1 VNASGAGER
10 RPRVVLLT
18 GEPGS
23 GKTGLGLELARA
35 LHVPFLARDQVR
47 RGLYLTSGEAPSA
60 DEAVQVFL
68 RLVEVMVG
76 DGVSCIV
83 EYVVR
88 AAQPEH
94 LERLTG
100 IADCVVI
107 ETWCADAPARRRQR
121 DLADPLLAGQPEE
134 AEQERAER
142 MARVT
147 ESMQRS
153 FDLPVLRVRTDD
165 GYDPPLEAVVDFAV
179 ARPTG

>member
-1 VNASGAGER
+1 MISVVGQ

-47 RGLYLTSGEAPSA
+47 RGLYLTTGDAPTA
-60 DEAVQVFL
+60 AEAVEVFL
-68 RLVEVMVG
+68 RLVEALVG
-76 DGVSCIV
+76 NAVSCVV

-88 AAQPEH
+88 TTQPEH
-94 LERLTG
+94 LDRLTAV
-100 IADCVVI
+100 ADVVVV
-107 ETWCADAPARRRQR
+107 ETWCADAPARRKQR

-134 AEQERAER
+134 AEVERAER

-147 ESMQRS
+147 DAMQRT
-153 FDLPVLRVRTDD
+153 FDLPTLRVCTDL
-165 GYDPPLEAVVDFAV
+165 GYDPPLDGVIDFAV

>member
-1 VNASGAGER
+1 MSEGVGGR

-47 RGLYLTSGEAPSA
+47 RGMYLTAGVAPSA
-60 DEAVQVFL
+60 DEAVEVFL
-68 RLVEVMVG
+68 RLVEALVG
-76 DGVSCIV
+76 NDVSCVV

-88 AAQPEH
+88 AARPEH

-107 ETWCADAPARRRQR
+107 ETWCSDAPSRRRQR
-121 DLADPLLAGQPEE
+121 DLADPLLAGRPDAAE
-134 AEQERAER
+134 AEVARAER

-147 ESMQRS
+147 EAMQRT
-153 FDLPVLRVRTDD
+153 FDLPTLRVGTDD
-165 GYDPPLEAVVDFAV
+165 GYVPPLEAIVDFA
-179 ARPTG
+179 RDRRR